1 MHIFFVSTTL
11 NQPNKMLQEKIYQ
24 KKKRKEEKEK
34 R

>member
-11 NQPNKMLQEKIYQ
+11 NQPNKMLQENIYQ
-24 KKKRKEEKEK
+24 KKKRKEEKKK